1 MEIRDISQRL
11 TEQVERVA
19 KHLLPGGRKVGRE
32 WEAGSI
38 NGDAGRSLK
47 LCLSG
52 DKVGIWADFA
62 SGDSGDLIDLWSI
75 TKGLSLSEALKEIR
89 AFLGVIEPFERIGS
103 KKEYRKPQAP
113 KGSKKAVENNTVM
126 QYLTDI
132 RKLTDKSIAAY
143 RIGSTEAV
151 GPFDGWKKAE
161 PMKGTFIV
169 FPSFRDGVL
178 LAVKYLHTERR
189 EGKKFTLVEPGCEP
203 VCFGWQAIDTNS
215 REVTISEGEIDAITL
230 FQYGFPAVS
239 VPFGGGKGDKQQ
251 WVDSD
256 WEHLSRFETINL
268 CLDND
273 KAGHEAVDELINRLG
288 VHRCRIVTLPRKD
301 ANQCLQDGITR
312 EEIARCFLD
321 AKYIEPGELKNASY
335 FTSEVI
341 DEFYPAGGQLPGFD
355 MPWKRVPFRFLRGE
369 VSIITGSNGHGKS
382 LMWNQIFLAAVMQG
396 ERVCIASLEMAPKKT
411 LSRMVRQATA
421 TRIPAKVDVSDCLK
435 QLSEAVWLFNL
446 VGTGKVDRLLQVFEY
461 AYRRHGV
468 RQFLVDSLMKCG
480 IAEEDYKG
488 QKDIIDAMCDFA
500 NTTGAHVHIVCHPR
514 KEDEAAPTGKMA
526 VKGTGAITDL
536 AFNVFSVWRNKA
548 KEFALKSTDTQV
560 MKKNGQ
566 TYSRE
571 QWEAEPDAILVCDK
585 SRNVEGAEG
594 KYGLFFDQESMQY
607 KARKQD
613 APSQFYKIDCDLPS
627 FDFDGEGLPL

>member
-1 MEIRDISQRL
+1 MEIKDISQRL
-11 TEQVERVA
+11 NEQVERVA
-19 KHLLPGGRKVGRE
+19 KHLLPGGRNVGRE

-38 NGDAGRSLK
+38 NGDSGRSLK

-52 DKVGIWADFA
+52 DKVGVWADFA

-89 AFLGVIEPFERIGS
+89 AFLGITEPFERIGG

-113 KGSKKAVENNTVM
+113 KGSKNAAENNTVI
-126 QYLTDI
+126 QYLTNV
-132 RKLTDKSIAAY
+132 RKLTTESIAAY
-143 RIGSTEAV
+143 RIASVETV
-151 GPFDGWKKAE
+151 GPFDGWKKPE

-169 FPSFRDGVL
+169 FPAFRDGVL

-203 VCFGWQAIDTNS
+203 VCFGWQAIDVNS
-215 REVTISEGEIDAITL
+215 REVTISEGEIDAVTL
-230 FQYGFPAVS
+230 FQYGFPTVS

-273 KAGHEAVDELINRLG
+273 KAGHEAVEELINRLG

-301 ANQCLQDGITR
+301 ANQCLQDGITS

-355 MPWKRVPFRFLRGE
+355 MPWKRVPFRFIRGE

-421 TRIPAKVDVSDCLK
+421 TRVPLKEDVTDCLK
-435 QLSEAVWLFNL
+435 QLSESVWLFNL

-480 IAEEDYKG
+480 IAEDDYKG
-488 QKDIIDAMCDFA
+488 QKEIIEAMCDFA

-514 KEDEAAPTGKMA
+514 KEDESAPTGKMA

-548 KEFALKSTDTQV
+548 KEFALKGTDAQA

-571 QWEAEPDAILVCDK
+571 QWESEPDAILVCDK

-607 KARKQD
+607 KAHKQD
-613 APSQFYKIDCDLPS
+613 APAQFYKIDSGLPE
-627 FDFDGEGLPL
+627 FDFDGEELPI